1 MRSQALRSADVIR
14 ALAAAAVLAI
24 ASGPASAQGASI
36 FREVRID
43 LSGLPQGAVETR
55 RALGACLAQSL
66 PLALAGR
73 VNPASR
79 GAPVLI
85 VRPTAVWLSPPS
97 TAAGDDRNGGGRY
110 EAPSPDTIEGEA
122 IIGGTRVP
130 LFAMSSAEPPSLA
143 APLQQAQRRTDQLCQ
158 SFAYWLARRV

>member
-1 MRSQALRSADVIR
+1 MRSLALRSADMIR
-14 ALAAAAVLAI
+14 ALAAAAVLSVTAGSAMAQD
-24 ASGPASAQGASI
+24 ASV

-43 LSGLPQGAVETR
+43 LSGLPQGAAETR
-55 RALGACLAQSL
+55 RALGACLSQNL

-73 VNPASR
+73 VNPSAR

-97 TAAGDDRNGGGRY
+97 TASGADRNGGGRY

-130 LFAMSSAEPPSLA
+130 LFAMSGGEPPSLA

-158 SFAYWLARRV
+158 AFAYWLARKV